1 MQTPVRAASLP
12 GSGGRRLG
20 IGVQGTNRGAAPIF
34 ELDRGC
40 VSFGADAQLLVPA
53 ESLIAICKA
62 AGLTAAQ
69 TLGRSIGAAAGRR
82 LAARLGQDQ
91 GAFFAEAVDALGAEI
106 GWLGLGL
113 LVGERW
119 GRALVLRID
128 GGPLEMEP
136 EAEPLLTGI
145 VAGAIEAWT
154 GRVAHAAVIDRVA
167 GRIRILVGGVRAVEL
182 ARELVSGGADHYE
195 VIRRIHASDR
205 KKPSGSGR

>member
-1 MQTPVRAASLP
+1 
-12 GSGGRRLG
+12 LG

-53 ESLIAICKA
+53 ESLVAICKTAGADA
-62 AGLTAAQ
+62 AHE
-69 TLGRSIGAAAGRR
+69 LGRSIGAAAGRR
-82 LAARLGQDQ
+82 LAGRIGSDQ

-128 GGPLEMEP
+128 GGPLEMKP
-136 EAEPLLTGI
+136 EAEPLVTGI
-145 VAGAIEAWT
+145 VAGAIATWT
-154 GRVAHAAVIDRVA
+154 GRDAHAAIIDRAA
-167 GRIRILVGGVRAVEL
+167 GRIRVFIGGARAVAL
-182 ARELVSGGADHYE
+182 ARELVASGADHHE
-195 VIRRIHASDR
+195 VLRRLHATDR
-205 KKPSGSGR
+205 NKPAAGSRR